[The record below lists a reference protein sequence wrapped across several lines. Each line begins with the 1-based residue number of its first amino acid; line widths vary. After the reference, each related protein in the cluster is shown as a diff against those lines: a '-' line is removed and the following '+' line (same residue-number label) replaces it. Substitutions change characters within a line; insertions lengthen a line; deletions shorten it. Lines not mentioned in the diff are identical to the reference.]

1 MCHWHSAAEAL
12 QVFPVTK
19 EQDWAEQLLIQE
31 PVEMTMAHDRGRGHR
46 GLRFHQIPNL
56 IRFVL

>member
-1 MCHWHSAAEAL
+1 MCHRHSAAEAL

-31 PVEMTMAHDRGRGHR
+31 PLEMMIAHDRRHGH
-46 GLRFHQIPNL
+46 
-56 IRFVL
+56 